1 MIQVKEANTCFPYTI
16 DEDNCRVRIIKDA
29 GMYLEMKALKFGK
42 LLKMSLFYGAHNKL
56 NDDIFY

>member
-1 MIQVKEANTCFPYTI
+1 
-16 DEDNCRVRIIKDA
+16 
-29 GMYLEMKALKFGK
+29 MYLEMKVLKFGK